1 MGRREREYV
10 PMPQY
15 AADSMSHPRYRFG
28 VVRSF
33 ILAGLL
39 ALAACS
45 HPTPYQAEQDGR
57 GFSDRAI
64 EEDRY
69 RVTFAGNF
77 LTTRETVEDYL
88 LFRAAEVTLQRGYD
102 YFLVVDKDTERKTT
116 TFTHFFDDDYP
127 QSIYGYSRGD
137 PLYDGYFD
145 RFGPSY
151 VLGTTRE
158 RHRYT
163 AFAEIQ
169 LRRGE
174 KPDDDPNAYDAQA
187 VRDRLAP
194 RINTPV
200 PD

>member
-1 MGRREREYV
+1 
-10 PMPQY
+10 MPQ
-15 AADSMSHPRYRFG
+15 SMQHRRHRFG
-28 VVRSF
+28 AVRSL

-39 ALAACS
+39 ALTACT
-45 HPTPYQAEQDGR
+45 HPTPYQAEQDGQ

-64 EEDRY
+64 EDDRF

-102 YFLVVDKDTERKTT
+102 YFLVVEKDTERKTT
-116 TFTHFFDDDYP
+116 AFTHFFDKDYP
-127 QSIYGYSRGD
+127 HSVYGYSRGD
-137 PLYDGYFD
+137 ILYDGYFD

-151 VLGTTRE
+151 VLGATRE

-174 KPDDDPNAYDAQA
+174 KPDDDPDAYGARE
-187 VRDRLAP
+187 VRDRLGP
-194 RINTPV
+194 RINTPA